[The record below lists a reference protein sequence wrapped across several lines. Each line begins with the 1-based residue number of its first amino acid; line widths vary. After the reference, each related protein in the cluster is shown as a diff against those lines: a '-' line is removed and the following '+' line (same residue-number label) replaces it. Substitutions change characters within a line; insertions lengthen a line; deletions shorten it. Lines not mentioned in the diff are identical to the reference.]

1 MSKEAPKQ
9 APLCISGRC
18 FVGCPLAPGPSRAT
32 LTLMKQHA
40 RTIILILALVGLAA
54 SAASLYVHY
63 RSLQDPAYTSFCD
76 VSERVSCQ
84 SLYESEYGFIFG
96 VPVAVGGAIWST
108 LVLLLA
114 WRGMAPSRGNVSGEI
129 AGYVFLLSTIGL
141 AMVLYLS
148 YASFFVVGKVCPLCL
163 TMYVS
168 VIGIFISSGAAA
180 SVTLSMLPGR
190 LMRDLQTTVRSP
202 LAATL
207 GVLWLVGSVSLVA
220 FFPSGTPQAAT
231 PVGGGAIAP
240 PTETLSGPALQ
251 QFEQWIAAQP
261 RMAVPISANGAE
273 VLVVKFND
281 YQCPSCRQTYL
292 EYKGIVAKYEAQF
305 ANRVRFVTM
314 DFPLEAECNL
324 GAVHASACEAAAAV
338 RMAKARNRGPEME
351 EWLFTHQDAMTP
363 QSVKDGLREIAQVTD
378 FDAQYAGVLE
388 QVRADAKLGRELG
401 VTGTPAFFVN
411 GIRIQGGLRPV
422 YFDALIAYELAHP
435 RKAAS

>member
-1 MSKEAPKQ
+1 MKAH
-9 APLCISGRC
+9 ARAVI
-18 FVGCPLAPGPSRAT
+18 AT
-32 LTLMKQHA
+32 LSVIA
-40 RTIILILALVGLAA
+40 LAA
-54 SAASLYVHY
+54 SFASLYVHY
-63 RSLQDPAYTSFCD
+63 RSLKDPAYTSFCD
-76 VSERVSCQ
+76 VSETVSCQ
-84 SLYESEYGFIFG
+84 ALYESEYGSIFG
-96 VPVAVGGAIWST
+96 VPVAAGGAIWAA
-108 LVLLLA
+108 LVFLLA
-114 WRGMAPSRGNVSGEI
+114 WRGMGATRAKASGEI

-141 AMVLYLS
+141 AMVLYLG
-148 YASFFVVGKVCPLCL
+148 YASFFVIGKVCPLCL

-168 VIGIFISSGAAA
+168 VIGIFIASGAAA
-180 SVTLSMLPGR
+180 SLTLSMLPGR
-190 LMRDLQTTVRSP
+190 LMRDLQSVVRSP

-220 FFPSGTPQAAT
+220 FFPREAVQAPAGVT
-231 PVGGGAIAP
+231 AAIAL
-240 PTETLSGPALQ
+240 PTETLTGAELE
-251 QFEQWIAAQP
+251 QFQQWIAAQP
-261 RMAVPISANGAE
+261 RMAVPLSPNGAD

-292 EYKGIVAKYEAQF
+292 EYKGIIAKYETQF

-314 DFPLEAECNL
+314 DFPLETECNV

-351 EWLFTHQDAMTP
+351 EWLFSHQGTMTP
-363 QSVKDGLREIAQVTD
+363 ESVKDGLREVAKVTD

-435 RKAAS
+435 RKAQS